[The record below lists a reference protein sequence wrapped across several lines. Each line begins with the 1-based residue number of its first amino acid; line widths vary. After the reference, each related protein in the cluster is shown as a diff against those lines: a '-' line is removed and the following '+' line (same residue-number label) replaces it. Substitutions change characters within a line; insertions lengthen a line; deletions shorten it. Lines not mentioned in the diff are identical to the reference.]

1 MNNLKG
7 KRLLLLGSNL
17 WKDDIKRFADENGIY
32 LIFSGL
38 YPGPLDEIAD
48 EFYRIDTTDSS
59 VMIPFIKEHNIDGIF
74 MGGSELIISKSCDY
88 INQLGYPCYCTK
100 SQWDV
105 LQNKKAFKE
114 CCKYYNVPTVPE
126 FSDISMLQ
134 DKDYPVIV
142 KPVDTCSS
150 KGINVCYDDFQ
161 LKKAKQHA
169 LSVSPTQKII
179 IERYIENGGIT
190 NDVYYVAIDGE
201 FYLEAMGDRYV
212 LNGGL
217 ITAAVTFPSIYLDS
231 WIKNIDPMAKDM
243 MRGLGIKN
251 GVIAFQIIPEDEQL
265 YVYECCLRLTGGM
278 TYKMTDAV
286 SGHNSFRLLFNH
298 VLTGT
303 MADDY
308 DLSKIS
314 PYFNGKKGVSI
325 TIPLRIG
332 TICSIQGF
340 NEVKSLKQV
349 VDYTHYYEIGD
360 TIIPKSINT
369 LDQLFARIMI
379 VSDCNADLIRTIK
392 TVRRL
397 VSIKDENGQEMIIWD
412 TFDELYSKGIFNPEI
427 R

>member
-1 MNNLKG
+1 MDSLKG

-17 WKDDIKRFADENGIY
+17 WKDDIKRFADEKGIF
-32 LIFSGL
+32 LIFAGL

-88 INQLGYPCYCTK
+88 INQLEYPCYCTK

-105 LQNKKAFKE
+105 LQNKKAFKD
-114 CCKYYNVPTVPE
+114 CCKQYNVPTVPE
-126 FSDISMLQ
+126 FDVFSQLQ

-142 KPVDTCSS
+142 KPVDACSS
-150 KGINVCYDDFQ
+150 KGINVCYNDVQFE
-161 LKKAKQHA
+161 KAKQHA
-169 LSVSPTQKII
+169 LTVSPTQSII
-179 IERYIENGGIT
+179 IERYIDNGGIT

-201 FYLEAMGDRYV
+201 YYLDAMGDRYV

-217 ITAAVTFPSIYLDS
+217 ITASVTFPSAYLES
-231 WIKNIDPMAKDM
+231 WIKNVDPMAKEM

-251 GVIAFQIIPEDEQL
+251 GVVAFQVIPEGEQL
-265 YVYECCLRLTGGM
+265 YVSECCFRLTGGM

-298 VLTGT
+298 VLTGK
-303 MADDY
+303 MGDENDV
-308 DLSKIS
+308 LKIS
-314 PYFNGKKGVSI
+314 PFFNGKKGVSI
-325 TIPLRIG
+325 TIPLQIG
-332 TICSIQGF
+332 TISSIQGF
-340 NEVKSLKQV
+340 DEVESLKYV

-360 TIIPKSINT
+360 TITPKNVNT

-379 VSDCNADLIRTIK
+379 VSDNNTELIK
-392 TVRRL
+392 TITAVRDL
-397 VSIKDENGQEMIIWD
+397 VSIKDEKGQEMIIWD
-412 TFDELYSKGIFNPEI
+412 TFDELYNKGIFNF
-427 R
+427 